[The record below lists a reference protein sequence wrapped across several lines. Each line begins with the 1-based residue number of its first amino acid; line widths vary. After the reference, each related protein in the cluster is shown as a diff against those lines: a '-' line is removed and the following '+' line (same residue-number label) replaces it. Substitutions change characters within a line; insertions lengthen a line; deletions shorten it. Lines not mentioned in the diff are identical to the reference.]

1 MIKLKIL
8 LAICVSNTMVMFS
21 CKSNQAITERNPD
34 SMYFMASDVAP
45 ANQSNSFNFTQE
57 NFSERNINPEY
68 IARYQTKI
76 NDVSETESK
85 SNIQVYNYFGGG
97 GQDFFNPM
105 SGGFYPFGLG
115 LYDPFWGGGW
125 GLRPNVFIGRG
136 WGFINP
142 WLIGSNFGF
151 TNFYDPFFNPF
162 FPVFRPGLNGFYS
175 GFGWNYDVYHR
186 QTTRG
191 ARPTR
196 GLSLDVSNRRQ
207 VNTLAT
213 PNGTRSAARENV
225 LSNRTVNQGLP
236 GTNTRENFRSSQNDY
251 YNNTKSVTPSRRA
264 TQTPIVNRELN
275 KSSGQN
281 TRSFYKDVTPNT
293 NALPSRRTSPPDY
306 NRGAPIRNT
315 PTYSAPSR
323 NSGGSAGSTGTGTR
337 RGN

>member
-8 LAICVSNTMVMFS
+8 LTICVISIAMFS
-21 CKSNQAITERNPD
+21 CKSKQTATKSD
-34 SMYFMASDVAP
+34 SDNMYFMASDVLP
-45 ANQSNSFNFTQE
+45 IDQSNSFIFTQE

-68 IARYQTKI
+68 IARYQTGFNSKT
-76 NDVSETESK
+76 ETEREL
-85 SNIQVYNYFGGG
+85 NIQVYNNYFSGW
-97 GQDFFNPM
+97 GQGFFNPIV
-105 SGGFYPFGLG
+105 GGVYPFGLG
-115 LYDPFWGGGW
+115 MYDPFWGRGW
-125 GLRPNVFIGRG
+125 GFRHNVFIGGG
-136 WGFINP
+136 WGFMNP

-162 FPVFRPGLNGFYS
+162 FPAFRPGLNGFYS
-175 GFGWNYDVYHR
+175 GFSWNYDVYHR

-225 LSNRTVNQGLP
+225 LSNRTVNQSLP
-236 GTNTRENFRSSQNDY
+236 KANTREDFRSSQNDY
-251 YNNTKSVTPSRRA
+251 YNSAKPATPPRRT
-264 TQTPIVNRELN
+264 TQTPMVNRN
-275 KSSGQN
+275 NGQD
-281 TRSFYKDVTPNT
+281 TRSSYKDVTPNT
-293 NALPSRRTSPPDY
+293 NTLPSRRTSPPDY

-323 NSGGSAGSTGTGTR
+323 NSGGSAGSAGTGTR